1 MDGYTE
7 LANLFRVRDN
17 KPSYS
22 PLFGKITSLPEL
34 KIQCGNNIT
43 LDKSEITA
51 MFNIAETIQNDDRVE
66 YVNLDKTVV
75 LLPYAQNQKFIAI
88 GVLME

>member
-22 PLFGKITSLPEL
+22 PLFGKIISLPEL
-34 KIQCGNNIT
+34 KIKCGNNIT
-43 LDKSEITA
+43 LDNSDITA
-51 MFNIAETIQNDDRVE
+51 MFNIAETVQNDDRIE
-66 YVNLDKTVV
+66 YVNLYKTVV
-75 LLPYAQNQKFIAI
+75 LLPYAKNQKFIAI
-88 GVLME
+88 GVLM